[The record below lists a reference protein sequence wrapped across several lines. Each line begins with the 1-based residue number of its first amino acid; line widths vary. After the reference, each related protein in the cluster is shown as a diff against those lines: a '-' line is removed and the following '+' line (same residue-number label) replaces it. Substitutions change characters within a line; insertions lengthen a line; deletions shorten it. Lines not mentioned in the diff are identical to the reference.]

1 MSSETSNDVYQ
12 WAFGHDRI
20 HDYGGSD
27 RIEIFSAPNESALWF
42 AQSGNDLKISIIGR
56 PNDSLTV
63 LNWFSMPARRVETI
77 SIGSSNLSHTEVQSL
92 VNAMA
97 EFGAP
102 PPTHTLPPNYQA
114 SLNPVIASSWT

>member
-1 MSSETSNDVYQ
+1 MNRP
-12 WAFGHDRI
+12 FGLLSQVTI
-20 HDYGGSD
+20 
-27 RIEIFSAPNESALWF
+27 
-42 AQSGNDLKISIIGR
+42 IIGR

-77 SIGSSNLSHTEVQSL
+77 SIGSSSLSHTEVQSL

-102 PPTHTLPPNYQA
+102 PSTQTLPPNYQA
-114 SLNPVIASSWT
+114 NLNAIIASSWT